1 MPKIDVACLNALRPK
16 PKPSE
21 NPPETVRTPS
31 DDGEDPMEEDRVPT
45 GRTLRRRKEKVA
57 KHLNMGAN
65 EKEKENFRKRKGIL
79 VHKFCP
85 LRPEIQPQVE
95 TDSLLAEAYGK
106 GTSSSRISEADRRA
120 AINREIHESID
131 RAKKKPFDVNM
142 PLSIDRYLEFGR
154 RAFDLFGAKKFHW
167 EDKDEYGIYRD
178 DQGCARD
185 MDGHIINVSKE
196 EIIKL
201 MERDRSVGRRD
212 L

>member
-1 MPKIDVACLNALRPK
+1 MPTMTLFQSRSHRC
-16 PKPSE
+16 
-21 NPPETVRTPS
+21 PPEESMIQESLQLAIVEP
-31 DDGEDPMEEDRVPT
+31 
-45 GRTLRRRKEKVA
+45 KYIK
-57 KHLNMGAN
+57 
-65 EKEKENFRKRKGIL
+65 KGIL